1 MGGRGAGGGRGG
13 AGRAGGGAGAAGGGG
28 RGARPPRAPPT
39 AGPAPGRRPRAAPRR
54 VFFGKNSVVV
64 PFLLGE
70 NLLINLRGKGKPV
83 DAIKIL
89 PNGINVQRYGFHP
102 GSETINVY
110 GDVVRP

>member
-1 MGGRGAGGGRGG
+1 MLFRSESGEELSEFHGQVF
-13 AGRAGGGAGAAGGGG
+13 GGGG
-28 RGARPPRAPPT
+28 G
-39 AGPAPGRRPRAAPRR
+39 PRR